1 MKRLLVIILILIAIP
16 LWVWNTN
23 LLLTGALGHKK
34 HLKNA
39 AKAVMTGTHPG
50 GNAAMSAHF
59 EPKGR
64 SPFTPYKEAT
74 KPKASANTLKKNVSL
89 PSARVPSNPPPI
101 SINSIMWNES
111 NPVAIINLQDGSSTI
126 AKKGQTLAGG
136 IVVKAIEKNQI
147 QVEFNGNTFVIK
159 K

>member
-1 MKRLLVIILILIAIP
+1 MKKILVIILILIAIP

-23 LLLTGALGHKK
+23 LVLTGALGHKK
-34 HLKNA
+34 HSKS
-39 AKAVMTGTHPG
+39 AVKTALTGINSS
-50 GNAAMSAHF
+50 GNAAISAHF

-64 SPFTPYKEAT
+64 SPFTPYKEAP
-74 KPKASANTLKKNVSL
+74 KPKTSMNTQKKNAGQPVTRA
-89 PSARVPSNPPPI
+89 PVAPPPI
-101 SINSIMWNES
+101 SINSIMWNET

-136 IVVKAIEKNQI
+136 IMVKTIEKNQVEI
-147 QVEFNGNTFVIK
+147 EFNGTSFWIK